1 MITQTST
8 RQIAPDITV
17 IEITGRL
24 CFGSTLFAMENSIKD
39 LISSGVRKLAIDI
52 AGLLAIDSAGLGTLL
67 ASSGEMSRV
76 GGRFRVAGAVG
87 HVAQSFALVR
97 LDAIVKLDP
106 DLQTSLY
113 KLALPISD

>member
-17 IEITGRL
+17 VEITGRL
-24 CFGSTLFAMENSIKD
+24 CFGSTLFELENSIKA
-39 LISSGVRKLAIDI
+39 LISGGVRKLAIDI
-52 AGLLAIDSAGLGTLL
+52 TGLLTIDSAGLGTLL
-67 ASSGEMSRV
+67 ASSGEMGKA
-76 GGRFRVAGAVG
+76 GGRLRIAGAGG
-87 HVAQSFALVR
+87 HVAQSFALVH
-97 LDAIVKLDP
+97 LDAIMRLDP